1 MGKWVLKYLKIV
13 LQNESNMPYYFLCD
27 CQSNTKNIFAK
38 FYKNIPKLS
47 QEIEKKTE
55 NVLPP
60 YPPPPP
66 PKKKSKQS
74 QAKDN
79 TSSHKVFQ
87 SHNHHSIMKNIC
99 AKFYKKSNG
108 SQEIVKKYHKTEQK
122 KPQNGL
128 RERSTCC
135 GLFCFSAVSI
145 KVIQKTSLLYKQTSI
160 SRGTRPK

>member
-1 MGKWVLKYLKIV
+1 MKTTCHIIFCVIARV
-13 LQNESNMPYYFLCD
+13 IPRISLQNSIKIYQGFLKKQRKKLKMCPLP
-27 CQSNTKNIFAK
+27 TK
-38 FYKNIPKLS
+38 
-47 QEIEKKTE
+47 
-55 NVLPP
+55 
-60 YPPPPP
+60 
-66 PKKKSKQS
+66 KKKSKQS

-128 RERSTCC
+128 RERSTWC

-145 KVIQKTSLLYKQTSI
+145 KVIQKTSLLYKQPSI